1 MSRPKPASLNAK
13 PTIEPGACSISLRPW
28 AAIPAVAPMLRPRDV
43 VKATGM
49 TKSVIYD
56 RISRGLFPPFI
67 KLGERTSAM
76 PAAWL
81 DAYIQAQARIALAGI
96 TRAESN

>member
-1 MSRPKPASLNAK
+1 MSRLKPVSLDSERKRASDAY
-13 PTIEPGACSISLRPW
+13 PIRLRPW
-28 AAIPAVAPMLRPRDV
+28 INIPAATPMLRPRDV

-81 DAYIQAQARIALAGI
+81 DAYIQAQADIALAVAI
-96 TRAESN
+96 RSES